1 MVRTDTKK
9 KRKQNFGFHMIDN
22 ENKKQTFKCKPRQ
35 KFTAL
40 EPFLYT
46 YYASKLDDKLLRSHS
61 TSWNCDYVEEGCL
74 DYLQLQHPVGNN
86 MGIDLILKE
95 GGGETCPPSPQM
107 GDKYPNWFD
116 LPAPPHLPGKE
127 LLIYK
132 LACTDATMSE
142 MLLCKHLC
150 GELHPWLPGWGVERK
165 WRGTGKNVKISSE
178 T

>member
-1 MVRTDTKK
+1 
-9 KRKQNFGFHMIDN
+9 MIDN

-95 GGGETCPPSPQM
+95 GGGRPVLHHPKWVTNIPTDLIYLPPSPPRKRTLNLQV
-107 GDKYPNWFD
+107 GLHWCYHVW
-116 LPAPPHLPGKE
+116 
-127 LLIYK
+127 
-132 LACTDATMSE
+132 DA
-142 MLLCKHLC
+142 
-150 GELHPWLPGWGVERK
+150 V
-165 WRGTGKNVKISSE
+165 V
-178 T
+178 